1 MFKYLL
7 IFFLLIFTSASS
19 EIIKKIEIL
28 GNKRISLE
36 TIKVYGDISENDNFT
51 KFDSDKVLK
60 SLYSTD
66 FFEDIK
72 LDFNNGIL
80 KITVKEYRVIN
91 AIYIKG
97 EETKKITKG
106 ILERL
111 KLKEKGS
118 FIKNTINEDIE
129 LIKNIYAS
137 IGHNFTTVDAKIE
150 SFSDDRV
157 NLIYS
162 VDKGEKTSISK
173 IYFIGNKK
181 IKDKRL
187 RDLIVSE
194 EDKFWKFLSSN
205 TSLNYN
211 NIELDKRLLKNYYKS
226 AGYYDVQVV
235 SSNAEINK
243 NNETILTY
251 NINAGTRYK
260 VNKITTNVSDVFD
273 KKIFV
278 SLNESYQKIIGK
290 YYSPFKIKKLLAEL
304 DNLIADADLQFVEHN
319 VKEVLEGDNIT
330 IQINV
335 YEGNKQLV
343 EKINIKGNSV
353 TNEAVIRAEL
363 LLDEGD
369 PFNSLNL
376 EKSIARL
383 KSRNIFGAVTKEIKN
398 GSNKDQKIIDISVEE
413 KPTGEISAG
422 AGIGTNGGSFAFNV
436 SENNWLGKGMRVST
450 NLEVDANSLKGE
462 LNVLHPNY
470 NYSDNDL
477 NYYISSASNDKDTSG
492 FKNTTLSSGI
502 GTTFEQY
509 KNVYLSP
516 NLSVTHDDL
525 KVSNEASA
533 SLKKQEGTFTD
544 LSFDYGIQLDVR
556 DRSFMPT
563 EGYITSFNQTI
574 PFYADT
580 PFLRNAFS
588 YRAYNSFTP
597 NVIGAFKFY
606 TAAINGLNDEDVRVS
621 KRIFLPGSLLRGFK
635 AGRLGPRDLGD
646 YVGGNYAVAVNFE
659 AALPNL
665 LPESTGTDVG
675 LFLDLGNLWGV
686 DYDSSVGNSN
696 ILRSSTGINTSWSSP
711 VGPMTFVFAK
721 SLRSARTDTTEGF
734 NFRLGTTF

>member
-304 DNLIADADLQFVEHN
+304 DNLIADADLC
-319 VKEVLEGDNIT
+319 
-330 IQINV
+330 
-335 YEGNKQLV
+335 
-343 EKINIKGNSV
+343 
-353 TNEAVIRAEL
+353 
-363 LLDEGD
+363 
-369 PFNSLNL
+369 
-376 EKSIARL
+376 
-383 KSRNIFGAVTKEIKN
+383 
-398 GSNKDQKIIDISVEE
+398 
-413 KPTGEISAG
+413 
-422 AGIGTNGGSFAFNV
+422 
-436 SENNWLGKGMRVST
+436 
-450 NLEVDANSLKGE
+450 
-462 LNVLHPNY
+462 
-470 NYSDNDL
+470 
-477 NYYISSASNDKDTSG
+477 
-492 FKNTTLSSGI
+492 
-502 GTTFEQY
+502 
-509 KNVYLSP
+509 
-516 NLSVTHDDL
+516 
-525 KVSNEASA
+525 
-533 SLKKQEGTFTD
+533 
-544 LSFDYGIQLDVR
+544 
-556 DRSFMPT
+556 
-563 EGYITSFNQTI
+563 
-574 PFYADT
+574 
-580 PFLRNAFS
+580 
-588 YRAYNSFTP
+588 
-597 NVIGAFKFY
+597 
-606 TAAINGLNDEDVRVS
+606 
-621 KRIFLPGSLLRGFK
+621 
-635 AGRLGPRDLGD
+635 
-646 YVGGNYAVAVNFE
+646 
-659 AALPNL
+659 
-665 LPESTGTDVG
+665 
-675 LFLDLGNLWGV
+675 
-686 DYDSSVGNSN
+686 
-696 ILRSSTGINTSWSSP
+696 
-711 VGPMTFVFAK
+711 
-721 SLRSARTDTTEGF
+721 
-734 NFRLGTTF
+734 